1 MKVKTRLALQFTMLF
16 AGLLLLLLIG
26 IYSLVER
33 NRINSFYDKLDDRAT
48 TAAQFYLAE
57 DNLSQESFRN
67 VLKKYPRSLNQE
79 VIRIYDD
86 HFQPVFIPEDTV
98 KWNRQV
104 LKEIVSNRKLRFSQ
118 GKRQV
123 CGIYYAD
130 NSGNFLVVASAVDA
144 SGMENMKHL
153 ALIMLF
159 AYLTSIIITYLI
171 GLLFAH
177 LALKPITHIISNVQ
191 SIRATSLDKRLELA
205 ASRRDELNQLSATI
219 NQLLEHMEQ
228 SFESQKVFIANAS
241 HELRTPITA
250 ILGEAEITLLDE
262 RSTIEYKQALENII
276 EESVRIN
283 GIINSL
289 LELAQANMDYND
301 LQTIMMDELLWE
313 VVEECSQHGR
323 HKIDLKLST
332 GLQSSRVQL
341 QGHRHLLFIA
351 LSNVVKNAI
360 KFSNGKEVTCELS
373 RLNNAIMVRVID
385 RGIGIPPDEINKIFR
400 PFYRSKNA
408 GGFEGHG
415 IGLSLTEKIVRL
427 SNGKIEVFSDIGQG
441 TVFQFTFPY

>member
-33 NRINSFYDKLDDRAT
+33 NRVNSFYDKLDDRAT

-98 KWNRQV
+98 KWNKQV
-104 LKEIVSNRKLRFSQ
+104 LQEIVNCRKLRFSQ

-130 NSGNFLVVASAVDA
+130 NSGNFLVIATAVDA
-144 SGMENMKHL
+144 AGMDNMKHL
-153 ALIMLF
+153 AWIMIF
-159 AYLTSIIITYLI
+159 AYLTSLIITYLI

-177 LALKPITHIISNVQ
+177 LALKPISHIISNVQ
-191 SIRATSLDKRLELA
+191 SIRSTSLDKRLEVA
-205 ASRRDELNQLSATI
+205 ESRKDELNQLSATI
-219 NQLLEHMEQ
+219 NQLLEHLEQ
-228 SFESQKVFIANAS
+228 SFESQRVFIANAS

-250 ILGEAEITLLDE
+250 ILGEAEITMLDE
-262 RSTIEYKQALENII
+262 RSSGEYKQALQNII

-323 HKIDLKLST
+323 HKIDLRLST
-332 GLQSSRVQL
+332 GLHASRIQM

-351 LSNVVKNAI
+351 LSNVVKNAV
-360 KFSNGKEVTCELS
+360 KFSGGKIVTCELN
-373 RLNNAIMVRVID
+373 RLNAGITVRVID
-385 RGIGIPPDEINKIFR
+385 RGIGIPVDEVGKIFR

-408 GGFEGHG
+408 SGFEGHG

-441 TVFQFTFPY
+441 TVFQFTFPN